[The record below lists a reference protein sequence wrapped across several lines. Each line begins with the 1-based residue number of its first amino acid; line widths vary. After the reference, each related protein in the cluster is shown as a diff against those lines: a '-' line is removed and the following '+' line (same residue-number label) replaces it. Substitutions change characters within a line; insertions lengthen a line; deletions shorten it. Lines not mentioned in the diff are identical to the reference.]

1 MVQRSL
7 QISPEMGS
15 DGGGVVVS
23 TPAEGKGCSRG
34 QRWGGLI
41 KATIRLLWETILC
54 QSAPVVYRD
63 VALPPGSR
71 QVRVPVPM
79 LSPQARSLRLSRNLE
94 LQPKVQPLPRPPLP
108 RQPSQLV
115 ADHPIRTRHIRLRF
129 RREGRKGAV
138 SAVAP
143 ARSAEGLAAARRLV

>member
-1 MVQRSL
+1 MVHFLRKRLGRRS
-7 QISPEMGS
+7 EMGS

-71 QVRVPVPM
+71 QVRVPVP
-79 LSPQARSLRLSRNLE
+79 
-94 LQPKVQPLPRPPLP
+94 
-108 RQPSQLV
+108 
-115 ADHPIRTRHIRLRF
+115 D
-129 RREGRKGAV
+129 RKSV
-138 SAVAP
+138 V
-143 ARSAEGLAAARRLV
+143 